1 MVKQFFYKVFCGFF
15 LGISV
20 LAPGFSGSVVAIILG
35 IYRDLLRIISN
46 PFKRL
51 KENVVF
57 CIPLGVGAVV
67 AAVVFILAFNR
78 LFDAFEKAT
87 YLLFVGL
94 IAGNLPVVF
103 AEVRKHGFKKHHVAA
118 ALAAFAGALSFG
130 IFAVTLGHAPS
141 AEGYTAGGP
150 RMAVGGL
157 LGGVTAL
164 VPGMSVSI
172 VYIIVGIYTQLLYLA
187 DALLHGDFAYLLP
200 FGLYAVC
207 TVAGLVLASRGIR
220 HVYDKYPGFAN
231 SMILGFL
238 SGSLIGIL
246 SPCLRLDDPGF
257 DWFQGGV
264 AIAAGLGVSMLFV
277 ALGKAMAKDIGE
289 QRGGASMDAGGDAGA
304 PGDGDA
310 GNGGPGP
317 Q

>member
-1 MVKQFFYKVFCGFF
+1 MVKRFFYKVFCGFF

-35 IYRDLLRIISN
+35 IYRDLLRILSN
-46 PFKRL
+46 PFRRF
-51 KENVVF
+51 KENVLF
-57 CIPLGVGAVV
+57 CIPLGIGALV
-67 AAVVFILAFNR
+67 ATVFFILAFNR

-118 ALAAFAGALSFG
+118 AIAAFAGALSFG
-130 IFAVTLGHAPS
+130 VFAVTLSHAPGT
-141 AEGYTAGGP
+141 EGYTVGEL
-150 RMAVGGL
+150 RMAIGGF

-172 VYIIVGIYTQLLYLA
+172 VYIILGIYTQLLYLA
-187 DALLHGDFAYLLP
+187 DTLLRGDIAYLFPL
-200 FGLYAVC
+200 GVYAVC

-238 SGSLIGIL
+238 AGSLAGIL
-246 SPCLRLDDPGF
+246 YQSLRLDDPGF
-257 DWFQGGV
+257 NWVQGGI
-264 AIAAGLGVSMLFV
+264 ALAAGLGVSMLFV
-277 ALGKAMAKDIGE
+277 ALGKAMGTDAEKQALE
-289 QRGGASMDAGGDAGA
+289 QGGAGQGRDNETAEGLADQSRD
-304 PGDGDA
+304 DG
-310 GNGGPGP
+310 
-317 Q
+317 